1 MLIKQLE
8 IFFWDLGQYWNQGC
22 SFARH
27 LLMVIVE
34 DMETDLKTVTY
45 RGCGM
50 IEIKDLRSNLT

>member
-8 IFFWDLGQYWNQGC
+8 ILFWDLGQYWN
-22 SFARH
+22 H

-34 DMETDLKTVTY
+34 GKEADLKTVTY